1 MFNFLLTGCSIEP
14 EITVPKEYQLGQ
26 TSYHRVCAQCHGSDA
41 KGGKRAPTFLQVKF
55 NLNNFSNSRIAKT
68 ILNGSNSGAMPSQQ
82 GRLND
87 EEIREIKYCNSPR
100 TKNDFETK
108 QFTNLDV
115 DDDNTINFHGG
126 GMHLCI
132 SNNIDYITPIIKQI

>member
-1 MFNFLLTGCSIEP
+1 MKNNIYRLYSKIVITITPLMFNFVLTGCSIEP
-14 EITVPKEYQLGQ
+14 ENAVPKEYQFGQ
-26 TSYHRVCAQCHGSDA
+26 TSYHKVCAQCHGSDA

-87 EEIREIKYCNSPR
+87 EEIREIIKYIR
-100 TKNDFETK
+100 YTQKE
-108 QFTNLDV
+108 V
-115 DDDNTINFHGG
+115 G
-126 GMHLCI
+126 
-132 SNNIDYITPIIKQI
+132 IIP